1 MDLTITIYVKFII
14 DLFAWVDDTFGWD
27 FEGNLAYYAPYA
39 DFYPARQTRLLEFW
53 DEIGLPHDKPKQE
66 WGSKLLI
73 LGFDV
78 DPNAMTITMPVE
90 ARADLSQ
97 AIRKFAVVGNRWTL
111 KEYQHLGGWINW
123 SLNVYPLLRPALSA
137 LYEKMAGKTKSNQ
150 VRMLDSEEWGL
161 EEAELVIYCDAC
173 PTGMGYWFCH
183 DSRLLG
189 YQCAVPRPDDSEKP
203 IFYYKALTVV
213 SSILHAI
220 KLSTVRHV
228 FVFTD
233 NTNMVDMFHA
243 LKAKQLYNPLLL
255 TAIDHSIC
263 SNLQFRVAHI
273 PGDENDIADALSRFD
288 YARILQLVPSMEIY
302 NFTPPQLVLGAELL

>member
-1 MDLTITIYVKFII
+1 MALVLWIAIYVKFII

-27 FEGNLAYYAPYA
+27 FGGNLAYYAPYA

-150 VRMLDSEEWGL
+150 RIWTNKAVVRELLWFVEKLDVSDGVRMLDSEEWGL

-173 PTGMGYWFCH
+173 PTG
-183 DSRLLG
+183 
-189 YQCAVPRPDDSEKP
+189 
-203 IFYYKALTVV
+203 
-213 SSILHAI
+213 
-220 KLSTVRHV
+220 
-228 FVFTD
+228 
-233 NTNMVDMFHA
+233 
-243 LKAKQLYNPLLL
+243 
-255 TAIDHSIC
+255 
-263 SNLQFRVAHI
+263 
-273 PGDENDIADALSRFD
+273 
-288 YARILQLVPSMEIY
+288 
-302 NFTPPQLVLGAELL
+302 